1 MKRMLFVTAYPPS
14 NQGGGELVTLDAIK
28 RLSKDFEIDLVYFD
42 YPSHKNLAEP
52 YVKSVQVYY
61 PSKKGCISKIKYFPL
76 FTRRFDKKLLS
87 KIQSVVS
94 NYDILFFD
102 FSQTAIYS
110 LYIKHPYKVIRCHD
124 VIFQKYGRKCKLIIP
139 WVKYTE
145 KKILQSAQKVFTLTK
160 KDSELLKN
168 EYRIDAKFSSDVLDI
183 GDYVIPDIIE
193 LNNKFIFFGYWKRK
207 ENSDGL
213 IWFLDKVYPLLN
225 ENRKNCLVVM
235 GGGLSESI
243 INLYLQKLGV
253 KYLGYVDDCYPEIV
267 KYSAMICP
275 LFQGAG
281 IKIKVLDS
289 YITGTPVIGTDIAF
303 EGIPYIKDL
312 EYRCNTPEAFATTIN
327 NFTSYNIMEK
337 KELKKSF
344 NSIKT
349 GNTLINQL

>member
-28 RLSKDFEIDLVYFD
+28 RLSTEFEIDLIYFD
-42 YPSHKNLAEP
+42 YPNHKNLAES

-61 PSKKGCISKIKYFPL
+61 PSKRGCFSKITYFPL
-76 FTRRFDKKLLS
+76 FTRRYDKRLLL
-87 KIQSVVS
+87 KIQSEAG

-124 VIFQKYGRKCKLIIP
+124 VIFQKYGRKNKFIIP

-145 KKILQSAQKVFTLTK
+145 KKILQSAQKVFALTR
-160 KDSELLKN
+160 KDSELIKN
-168 EYRIDAKFSSDVLDI
+168 EYSIDAKFSSDVLNI
-183 GDYVIPDIIE
+183 SDYTIPESIE

-213 IWFLDKVYPLLN
+213 IWFMDKVYPLLDD
-225 ENRKNCLVVM
+225 NRKKSLVVM

-243 INLYLQKLGV
+243 ITLYLQKLGIT
-253 KYLGYVDDCYPEIV
+253 YLGYVEDCYSEIV

-289 YITGTPVIGTDIAF
+289 YAAGTPVIGTDIAF
-303 EGIPYIKDL
+303 EGIPYMKDL
-312 EYRCNTPEAFATTIN
+312 EYRCNIPEDFATTIN
-327 NFTSYNIMEK
+327 NFTSYNIIEK
-337 KELKKSF
+337 KELKESF
-344 NSIKT
+344 NSIKN
-349 GNTLINQL
+349 GNSLISQL